1 MVQANYYCTEF
12 GEMRQMSKLWF
23 RVHKLKVQQKAQAK
37 HKTIKQQMSLKGVNG
52 LPRRFKGQT
61 RLAEDIPARADYSAL
76 LYSFLVN

>member
-1 MVQANYYCTEF
+1 
-12 GEMRQMSKLWF
+12 
-23 RVHKLKVQQKAQAK
+23 
-37 HKTIKQQMSLKGVNG
+37 MSLKGVNG